1 MPLRSRPCTAS
12 ATGWD
17 PVTDPVTRPETGDR
31 STPPRRRW
39 RLRPTLLP
47 RLRTI
52 FLALNLFV
60 LLLPIGGIG
69 LLRLYESAL
78 VHQTEAELLSQ
89 AAVLE
94 AVWRSSYRRAVADA
108 GMAGT
113 AEPGRGRGGDAVWSP
128 SGAEDAQALAFERA
142 LRGSSGTPAV
152 MFNEAPGRRLPDGAE
167 PGQGK
172 GTFAPLQPRL
182 DMAVDPVEPPP
193 RDPEPAFVPVDPFA
207 VRVGLAVQPM
217 LAEIQRQ
224 TLSGIQVL
232 DHHGI
237 LVAATAGLPAT
248 GPGAARSLAHLD
260 EVRRARD
267 GRSSS
272 VLRARADSSPDGLA
286 GLSRRAAIRVFVAHP
301 VVDGDRLV
309 GVLLLSRTPKG
320 VLKGLYEQ
328 RFAIGIAA
336 AMILLVM
343 VGLSLAT
350 SRLVARPVE
359 ALIRQSRMAA
369 EGNPGGGTPISI
381 PVSREIAE
389 LSGAMAAMAATLD
402 RRARYIRDFATR
414 VSHEFKT
421 PLTAIEGAVELLRE
435 HGSDMADA
443 DRERFLGNMTRDTG
457 RLTRL
462 VGRLM
467 EMARADVMTPA
478 GGLASLSEI
487 LDAISRREAENGLD
501 VRVDGA
507 AGLRITMAREVLETV
522 LGNLVENARQHG
534 ARTVGVSVESPAG
547 GGDRRVDRVSGNR
560 RSGLPDGRALLTV
573 TVSDDGPGVPPDKA
587 ADIFTPFHTTRRDS
601 GGTGL
606 GLAIVRALVEAHGG
620 SIILRPPDPDGL
632 RRGASFRLELP
643 RADGQDRD

>member
-1 MPLRSRPCTAS
+1 
-12 ATGWD
+12 
-17 PVTDPVTRPETGDR
+17 VTDAVAGPDIGEHG
-31 STPPRRRW
+31 SQPRRRW

-94 AVWRSSYRRAVADA
+94 AVWRSTYRRAVADA
-108 GMAGT
+108 GMARA
-113 AEPGRGRGGDAVWSP
+113 AETGRDRGSDAIWSP
-128 SGAEDAQALAFERA
+128 SGSDDAEALAFERA

-152 MFNEAPGRRLPDGAE
+152 MFNEAPGRRLPDDAARGEGETAL
-167 PGQGK
+167 
-172 GTFAPLQPRL
+172 APLQPRL

-207 VRVGLAVQPM
+207 ARVGQTVQPM
-217 LAEIQRQ
+217 LGEIQRQ
-224 TLSGIQVL
+224 TLSGIQIL

-248 GPGAARSLAHLD
+248 GPGAARSLAHL
-260 EVRRARD
+260 EEIRRARD
-267 GRSSS
+267 GRSGS
-272 VLRARADSSPDGLA
+272 VLRARADSSPDGLT

-309 GVLLLSRTPKG
+309 GILLLSRTPKG

-359 ALIRQSRMAA
+359 ALIRQSRLAA
-369 EGNPGGGTPISI
+369 EGDPGGGTPISI

-467 EMARADVMTPA
+467 EMARADVMSP
-478 GGLASLSEI
+478 GGGVAALDET
-487 LDAISRREAENGLD
+487 LDAISQREAEKGLD
-501 VRVDGA
+501 LRVDGA
-507 AGLRITMAREVLETV
+507 SGLRVAMAREVLETV

-534 ARTVGVSVESPAG
+534 ARLVSVSAEAMAG
-547 GGDRRVDRVSGNR
+547 GADRRVDRPAGQAVVGMR
-560 RSGLPDGRALLTV
+560 HRSLLTV
-573 TVSDDGPGVPPDKA
+573 TVTDDGPGVPPDKA

-606 GLAIVRALVEAHGG
+606 GLAIVRALLEAHGG
-620 SIILRPPDPDGL
+620 GIVLRPPDPDGL

-643 RADGQDRD
+643 RANGQERD